1 MVQDLRWCLWAG
13 REDSSARGW
22 RGQAQRS
29 MCKPGEK
36 EEVRSTGGGGRKKGK
51 SDNRQTSLGGWPP
64 PRQGHWGLLSIS
76 ESLGVHLL
84 SQTLLTHPLN

>member
-1 MVQDLRWCLWAG
+1 MMPPLNKGCPEMVQDLRWCLWAG

-36 EEVRSTGGGGRKKGK
+36 EEVRSTGAGEGARKERVTIGRLLWGA
-51 SDNRQTSLGGWPP
+51 
-64 PRQGHWGLLSIS
+64 GHPHGRVT
-76 ESLGVHLL
+76 GAF
-84 SQTLLTHPLN
+84 